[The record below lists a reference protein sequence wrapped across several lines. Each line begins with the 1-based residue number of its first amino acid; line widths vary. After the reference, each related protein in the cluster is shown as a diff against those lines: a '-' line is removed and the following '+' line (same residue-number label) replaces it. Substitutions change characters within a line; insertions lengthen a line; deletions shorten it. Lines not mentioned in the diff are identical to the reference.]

1 MPVLAVVNSD
11 SVPKQPEPQNFHQ
24 SSSTS
29 PPFSPAFN
37 PMSLY
42 VGDLH
47 PSVTEVMLF
56 ELFNN
61 VSNVCSLRICRDIE
75 TRRSLGYAYVNF
87 FSTMDALRALETLN
101 HTNVKGRL
109 IRVMWS
115 QRDPSLRKSGV
126 GNVYIKNLEK
136 DIDNKCLYDTFSVFG
151 KILSCKVCPN
161 GDSSYGFIHFEN
173 EDSAKAAIERVNG
186 KLLNGLKVYVGP
198 FIPRKQREHKL
209 QVSVLPFTNIYVKN
223 IPEKWDVAEL
233 NSFFLSYG
241 EITSCVVAKDSKGVS
256 RCFGFVN
263 FLSPNVARTVIEE
276 CNGVEVEGKIL
287 YVGRAQK
294 RQERLRELQQKYLI
308 VKKELTAKTQGHNLY
323 VKNLAE
329 TVDSAKLKEVFAPYG
344 TITSAHVMYNEKNT
358 HRGFGFVC
366 FASAEEA
373 SKALAA
379 VNNTVL
385 DGKSLYVAFAQTKEQ
400 RKELLA
406 GQFVARLN
414 TSRIYQPPYYYLNGI
429 SHPRGNF
436 MYPGAYPPRRFIPPP
451 MASYY
456 MPPVNSL
463 PRAPYANRN
472 GRVVLPGMDVGHINS
487 SSSGQPP
494 LQPINTELNASE
506 LAKASEAEQR
516 FIIGNKLY
524 HRITSINSELA
535 PKVTGMLLEMD
546 ISELLHL
553 LESPEAL
560 LQKVKEAVDVIEEHA
575 RRNPA

>member
-1 MPVLAVVNSD
+1 
-11 SVPKQPEPQNFHQ
+11 
-24 SSSTS
+24 
-29 PPFSPAFN
+29 
-37 PMSLY
+37 
-42 VGDLH
+42 
-47 PSVTEVMLF
+47 
-56 ELFNN
+56 
-61 VSNVCSLRICRDIE
+61 
-75 TRRSLGYAYVNF
+75 
-87 FSTMDALRALETLN
+87 
-101 HTNVKGRL
+101 
-109 IRVMWS
+109 
-115 QRDPSLRKSGV
+115 
-126 GNVYIKNLEK
+126 
-136 DIDNKCLYDTFSVFG
+136 
-151 KILSCKVCPN
+151 
-161 GDSSYGFIHFEN
+161 
-173 EDSAKAAIERVNG
+173 
-186 KLLNGLKVYVGP
+186 
-198 FIPRKQREHKL
+198 
-209 QVSVLPFTNIYVKN
+209 
-223 IPEKWDVAEL
+223 
-233 NSFFLSYG
+233 LSYG